1 LFNYL
6 ALKDK
11 RTSMPLRK
19 SREGKEGG
27 REANYCL
34 KQFVWLKPYGLSYY
48 ESVVLMSMF
57 SPLGNL
63 PKYLYSY
70 TD

>member
-1 LFNYL
+1 M
-6 ALKDK
+6 K
-11 RTSMPLRK
+11 RKGR
-19 SREGKEGG
+19 

-34 KQFVWLKPYGLSYY
+34 RQFVWLKPYGLSYY

-63 PKYLYSY
+63 PKYLYSF